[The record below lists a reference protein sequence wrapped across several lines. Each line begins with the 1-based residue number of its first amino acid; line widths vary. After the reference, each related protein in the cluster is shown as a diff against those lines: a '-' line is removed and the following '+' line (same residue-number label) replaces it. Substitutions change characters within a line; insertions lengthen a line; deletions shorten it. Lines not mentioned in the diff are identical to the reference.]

1 MLCSVASVY
10 FYLNLICQ
18 THTGLLICHGYST
31 FGEKMSARAVSV
43 ISTHAE
49 SKDQLLNKIPV
60 AYIVYDPNAS
70 SSTSAGEE
78 DSTIDSSGATEEEKA
93 LEKLVQSTEMTR
105 VFGQV
110 ARKLQAQ
117 GSFGMLSPSTT
128 NEEITKFFDSTSSS
142 SSNGIPTS
150 GFIARIEEDVPIKVY
165 TGEVTT
171 DALTNFVQETNL
183 AAVIELGGHNFRF
196 VSRRGKSVAV
206 AVYNPEDTI
215 KTTNFKKELKD
226 YAVNGK
232 YKGEYIYGTMD
243 GIKWDKFLSQFS
255 IQKENLPEL
264 FVLDVPNR
272 TYWQDPSVFGVSNFI
287 TAVQNGEIESREQE
301 KRKSGVLDEVLQ
313 AFVDYMPYSL
323 FFMLALFGTIFWLVV
338 RLDDGPIMPPPPPQR
353 EKKKEGGKEVG
364 KEKIDSDDSADK
376 KDK

>member
-1 MLCSVASVY
+1 
-10 FYLNLICQ
+10 
-18 THTGLLICHGYST
+18 
-31 FGEKMSARAVSV
+31 MSARAVSI
-43 ISTHAE
+43 ISSYAE
-49 SKDQLLNKIPV
+49 SKEQLLNKIPV

-70 SSTSAGEE
+70 SSTSSGE
-78 DSTIDSSGATEEEKA
+78 DNTIDSSGATEEEKA

-128 NEEITKFFDSTSSS
+128 SEEMTKFFDSTSSS
-142 SSNGIPTS
+142 GNGIPTS
-150 GFIARIEEDVPIKVY
+150 GFIARIEDDVPIKLY
-165 TGEVTT
+165 TGDITT

-196 VSRRGKSVAV
+196 VSRRGKSVAI

-232 YKGEYIYGTMD
+232 YKDEYVYGTMD

-301 KRKSGVLDEVLQ
+301 TRKSGVLDEVLQ

-323 FFMLALFGTIFWLVV
+323 FFMLALFGTVFMLVV
-338 RLDDGPIMPPPPPQR
+338 RLVDGPIMPPPPPR
-353 EKKKEGGKEVG
+353 EKKKEGGNEEG
-364 KEKIDSDDSADK
+364 NEKTDSDDSADK

>member
-1 MLCSVASVY
+1 
-10 FYLNLICQ
+10 
-18 THTGLLICHGYST
+18 
-31 FGEKMSARAVSV
+31 MSARAVSV

-49 SKDQLLNKIPV
+49 SKEQLLNKIPV
-60 AYIVYDPNAS
+60 AYIVYDPNVS
-70 SSTSAGEE
+70 SSTSSSGEE

-128 NEEITKFFDSTSSS
+128 SEEMTKFFDQTTSSS
-142 SSNGIPTS
+142 GNGIPTS

-171 DALTNFVQETNL
+171 DALANFVQVTNL

-232 YKGEYIYGTMD
+232 YKDKYVYGTMD

-323 FFMLALFGTIFWLVV
+323 FFILALFGTVFWLVV
-338 RLDDGPIMPPPPPQR
+338 RLDDGPIMPPPPPSRQQ
-353 EKKKEGGKEVG
+353 KKDVGKEVE
-364 KEKIDSDDSADK
+364 KEIDSDDSADK

>member
-1 MLCSVASVY
+1 MLFVCSTCLSQ
-10 FYLNLICQ
+10 LNLKHYSINIIHK
-18 THTGLLICHGYST
+18 TNST
-31 FGEKMSARAVSV
+31 FGEKMSARAVSI
-43 ISTHAE
+43 ISSYTE

-70 SSTSAGEE
+70 SSTSSGE
-78 DSTIDSSGATEEEKA
+78 DTTIDSSGATEEEKA
-93 LEKLVQSTEMTR
+93 VEKLVQSTEMTR

-128 NEEITKFFDSTSSS
+128 FEEMTKFLDQTSSS
-142 SSNGIPTS
+142 DGIPKS
-150 GFIARIEEDVPIKVY
+150 GFIARIEEDVPIKLY
-165 TGEVTT
+165 NGEVTT

-206 AVYNPEDTI
+206 SVYNPEDTI

-232 YKGEYIYGTMD
+232 YKDEYVYGTMD
-243 GIKWDKFLSQFS
+243 GIKWSKFLTQFS
-255 IQKENLPEL
+255 IQKENLPEM
-264 FVLDVPNR
+264 FILDVPNR
-272 TYWQDPSVFGVSNFI
+272 TYWQEPSIFGVSNFI

-301 KRKSGVLDEVLQ
+301 KRKAGVLDEVLQ

-338 RLDDGPIMPPPPPQR
+338 RLDDGTIMPPVPPRQQ
-353 EKKKEGGKEVG
+353 EKDVGKEEVG
-364 KEKIDSDDSADK
+364 KEKTDSDDSADK

>member
-1 MLCSVASVY
+1 
-10 FYLNLICQ
+10 
-18 THTGLLICHGYST
+18 
-31 FGEKMSARAVSV
+31 MSARAVSV
-43 ISTHAE
+43 ISSYAQ
-49 SKDQLLNKIPV
+49 SKEQLLNKIPV

-70 SSTSAGEE
+70 SSTSSGEE

-128 NEEITKFFDSTSSS
+128 SEEITKFFGSTSSS
-142 SSNGIPTS
+142 GNGIPTS
-150 GFIARIEEDVPIKVY
+150 GFIARIEDDVPIKLY

-232 YKGEYIYGTMD
+232 YKDEYVYGTMD

-255 IQKENLPEL
+255 IHKENLPEL

-272 TYWQDPSVFGVSNFI
+272 TYWQDPSIFGVSNFI
-287 TAVQNGEIESREQE
+287 AAVQNGEIESREQE

-313 AFVDYMPYSL
+313 AFVDYMPYSM

-338 RLDDGPIMPPPPPQR
+338 RLDDGPIMPPPPPR
-353 EKKKEGGKEVG
+353 EKKEGGGKEEVG
-364 KEKIDSDDSADK
+364 KEKTDSDDSADK
-376 KDK
+376 KNK

>member
-1 MLCSVASVY
+1 
-10 FYLNLICQ
+10 
-18 THTGLLICHGYST
+18 
-31 FGEKMSARAVSV
+31 MSARAVSV
-43 ISTHAE
+43 ISLYAE
-49 SKDQLLNKIPV
+49 SKEQLLNKIPV

-70 SSTSAGEE
+70 DSPSSAGEE

-128 NEEITKFFDSTSSS
+128 SEEISKFFDSSS

-232 YKGEYIYGTMD
+232 YKDEYIYGAMD

-301 KRKSGVLDEVLQ
+301 KRKAGILDEVLQ

-323 FFMLALFGTIFWLVV
+323 FFMLALFGTVFMLVV
-338 RLDDGPIMPPPPPQR
+338 RLDDGPIMPPPPPR
-353 EKKKEGGKEVG
+353 EKKKEGGKEEV
-364 KEKIDSDDSADK
+364 KTDSDDSADK

>member
-1 MLCSVASVY
+1 
-10 FYLNLICQ
+10 
-18 THTGLLICHGYST
+18 
-31 FGEKMSARAVSV
+31 MSARAVSI
-43 ISTHAE
+43 ISSYAE
-49 SKDQLLNKIPV
+49 SKEQLLNKIPV

-70 SSTSAGEE
+70 TSTSSGEE

-128 NEEITKFFDSTSSS
+128 SEEMTKFFDSSSNS
-142 SSNGIPTS
+142 GNGIPTS

-171 DALTNFVQETNL
+171 DALTNFAQETNL
-183 AAVIELGGHNFRF
+183 AAVIELGGQNFRF

-215 KTTNFKKELKD
+215 KTTNFKKEMKD

-232 YKGEYIYGTMD
+232 YKDEYIYGTMD

-287 TAVQNGEIESREQE
+287 TAVQNGEIEPREQE
-301 KRKSGVLDEVLQ
+301 KRKAGILDEILQ

-323 FFMLALFGTIFWLVV
+323 FFMLALFGTVFMLVV
-338 RLDDGPIMPPPPPQR
+338 RLDDGPIMPPPPQPQR
-353 EKKKEGGKEVG
+353 EKKKLGGKEAE
-364 KEKIDSDDSADK
+364 EKIDSDDSADK
-376 KDK
+376 KNK

>member
-1 MLCSVASVY
+1 LFLLFVCVY
-10 FYLNLICQ
+10 FYLNLISQ
-18 THTGLLICHGYST
+18 TQTDLPFCHKYST
-31 FGEKMSARAVSV
+31 FGEKMSARAVSI
-43 ISTHAE
+43 ISSYDE
-49 SKDQLLNKIPV
+49 SKEQLLNKIPV

-70 SSTSAGEE
+70 SSTSSSEEE
-78 DSTIDSSGATEEEKA
+78 DNTIDSSGATEEEKA

-128 NEEITKFFDSTSSS
+128 FEEITKFFDSTSSS
-142 SSNGIPTS
+142 NSNGIPTS
-150 GFIARIEEDVPIKVY
+150 GFIARIEEDVPIKLY

-183 AAVIELGGHNFRF
+183 AAVIDLGGHNFRF

-232 YKGEYIYGTMD
+232 YKDEYIYGTMD

-287 TAVQNGEIESREQE
+287 TAVQIGEIEPREQE

-323 FFMLALFGTIFWLVV
+323 FFMLALFGTVFMLVV
-338 RLDDGPIMPPPPPQR
+338 RLDDGPIMPPPPPR
-353 EKKKEGGKEVG
+353 EKKKEGEKEVE
-364 KEKIDSDDSADK
+364 KEKTDSDDSADK